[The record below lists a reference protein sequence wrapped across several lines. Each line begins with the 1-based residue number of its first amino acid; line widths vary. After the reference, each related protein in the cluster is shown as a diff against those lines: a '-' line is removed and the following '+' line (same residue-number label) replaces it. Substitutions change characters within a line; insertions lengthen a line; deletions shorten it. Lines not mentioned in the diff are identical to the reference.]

1 MEEILL
7 RFPMLGK
14 EIFKKIDNKTL
25 VNCRQIDET
34 WMGFIDNEKFRWT
47 RIIQK
52 YTVEA
57 LLYFNSEWRKAI
69 RRSSTKEVSKLAH
82 SLYEFQKVRV
92 SKTISPFLIA
102 ALTGDLNLIDK
113 IFQGESD
120 KNPMGARK
128 CTPLHYVAGKGDLLV
143 CKWII

>member
-52 YTVEA
+52 YIVQA
-57 LLYFNSEWRKAI
+57 SVYFNSEWRKAI

-92 SKTISPFLIA
+92 AVVI
-102 ALTGDLNLIDK
+102 
-113 IFQGESD
+113 
-120 KNPMGARK
+120 
-128 CTPLHYVAGKGDLLV
+128 Y
-143 CKWII
+143 